1 MLRLAT
7 ILWSLIGTTL
17 AGTFV
22 LGVVAVPSLYDQGMR
37 LIPWAVAAGFAAGV
51 PVAVIVARA
60 IIGGPRRLA

>member
-22 LGVVAVPSLYDQGMR
+22 LGVLAIPALSDQGMR
-37 LIPWAVAAGFAAGV
+37 LIPWAVAAGFAIAV
-51 PVAVIVARA
+51 PVAVAIARGLV
-60 IIGGPRRLA
+60 GGPHRIA